1 MQETGAIKLP
11 SPETEGGM
19 PLMQA
24 LKARHSTQAFGSQP
38 LSLQVLSNL
47 LWAASGVN
55 RSDTGQRTAP
65 SAHDWRE
72 IDVVVTSA
80 EGAYRYG
87 PSTHTLTRV
96 AAGDLR
102 HLTGVQDFVAL
113 APVNLVYVANL
124 DRMNEAG
131 AEDKAFYSATDT
143 GFIAQNVYLVLRIG
157 RFGCGSARPGGSRST
172 GRGPRAGS
180 PSARHPRAIRGLSGW
195 QCRIIQHARYR
206 YPIRNDFDHLHDLA
220 SRFPRNGWISAICLR
235 LSGAR
240 WCNGWS
246 MLRQ

>member
-1 MQETGAIKLP
+1 MMSMMGTGLMQETGAIKLP
-11 SPETEGGM
+11 PPETEGGM

-24 LKARHSTQAFGSQP
+24 LKARHSTRAFASQP

-80 EGAYRYG
+80 EGAYCYG
-87 PSTHTLTRV
+87 PPTHTLTRV

-102 HLTGVQDFVAL
+102 RLTGVQDFVAL
-113 APVNLVYVANL
+113 APVNLVYVANR
-124 DRMNEAG
+124 DRMNEAD

-143 GFIAQNVYLVLRIG
+143 GFIAQNVYLYCASDGLAAVV
-157 RFGCGSARPGGSRST
+157 
-172 GRGPRAGS
+172 
-180 PSARHPRAIRGLSGW
+180 RGLVDREALGVALGLDRHQRVTLAQSVG
-195 QCRIIQHARYR
+195 
-206 YPIRNDFDHLHDLA
+206 YPV
-220 SRFPRNGWISAICLR
+220 SP
-235 LSGAR
+235 
-240 WCNGWS
+240 
-246 MLRQ
+246 